1 MQEDARFWGSLP
13 RPAPAAEGSGPRRLS
28 VPYGGI
34 GRKVLVLLVLLLL
47 ALPALGASQKA
58 PWGKLSGIVVDENGT
73 PQMGATVWV
82 ISEEGL
88 ASNAIK
94 LFTNDRGIFSANRLL
109 PGLYSVRVTLSSF
122 LPAVKSHV
130 AVDLKT
136 PAFLTVRLDS
146 ILTSFN
152 ALRRPTRSE
161 VDPDEWKWVA
171 RTSPIS
177 RPILRMMGREE
188 PRVEQAGSRSSE
200 PARRAKDRMMA
211 VVSSGNSRRGSQR
224 QSLGTFG
231 SSFAYQHNLAGTAK
245 LLFAGALAYQRGLA
259 AGVSTL
265 WLPNGSFEDGP
276 HASFSLR
283 QSFVPEGLRSEALG
297 AIPYFRAVRTRY
309 GDQIP
314 LGGSLVLRYE
324 VEYQA
329 VGLHGVR
336 QAILPEASLIY
347 ELNANTRLTLRVATQ
362 PGAFSS
368 PDSLL
373 RAALNELDQF
383 PALMVRDGRP
393 FFQTGLY
400 EELGLERRWGSSGL
414 LQAAAFHQQL
424 NHTAIYGRSN
434 AGLALDPTNFLSDL
448 AAGGFTYDGSQIRTN
463 GFRIG
468 YSRRFS
474 DRWEASF
481 GYGFAGALTAESR
494 AVSDFVEVRDLL
506 RPRYQQ
512 SVMSRVV
519 TRLPQHGTRF
529 AASYRW
535 ISGDVVAPPDPFNDS
550 FAVADPFLN
559 LEVRQP
565 LPGFFI
571 FPAGRLEAR
580 ADFRN
585 LLAQGYIPIRS
596 SDGQVVYLIPA
607 FRTFRGGV
615 SFQF

>member
-1 MQEDARFWGSLP
+1 MRENARFQEPS
-13 RPAPAAEGSGPRRLS
+13 PRRFP
-28 VPYGGI
+28 VPHGGI
-34 GRKVLVLLVLLLL
+34 GMKVLVLLGLLLL
-47 ALPALGASQKA
+47 ALPGLGASPPRGA
-58 PWGKLSGIVVDENGT
+58 GGKLSGIVVDENGT

-82 ISEEGL
+82 ISEQGL
-88 ASNAIK
+88 GGTPVK
-94 LFTNDRGIFSANRLL
+94 LFTNDRGIFSASRLL
-109 PGLYSVRVTLSSF
+109 PGLYSVRVTLSSY
-122 LPAVKSHV
+122 LPAVKSHI
-130 AVDLKT
+130 AVDLRT

-161 VDPDEWKWVA
+161 VDPDEWKWVV

-177 RPILRMMGREE
+177 RPVLRMVGRDE
-188 PRVEQAGSRSSE
+188 PRVEGAGSGSSE
-200 PARRAKDRMMA
+200 SARRAKDRMMA
-211 VVSSGNSRRGSQR
+211 ELSSGSSRRGSLR
-224 QSLGTFG
+224 QSLGGFG
-231 SSFAYQHNLAGTAK
+231 SGFAYEHNLAGTAK
-245 LLFAGALAYQRGLA
+245 LLFAGDFGYQRGLA
-259 AGVSTL
+259 AAVSTL

-283 QSFVPEGLRSEALG
+283 QSFVPDGMRSDLLG
-297 AIPYFRAVRTRY
+297 GVPYFRAVRTRY
-309 GDQIP
+309 GSQIP
-314 LGGSLVLRYE
+314 LGGSFVLRYE

-347 ELNANTRLTLRVATQ
+347 ELNTSTRLTLRVATQ
-362 PGAFSS
+362 PGSFSS

-383 PALMVRDGRP
+383 PALMLRNGRP
-393 FFQTGLY
+393 FFQSGLY
-400 EELGLERRWGSSGL
+400 EEIGYEQRFGSHGLI
-414 LQAAAFHQQL
+414 QAAAFHQQL
-424 NHTAIYGRSN
+424 NHTAVYGRSN
-434 AGLALDPTNFLSDL
+434 AGLTLDPANFLSDL
-448 AAGGFTYDGSQIRTN
+448 AAGGFTYDGSRMRTN
-463 GFRIG
+463 GFRVG
-468 YSRRFS
+468 YLRKFS

-481 GYGFAGALTAESR
+481 GYGLAGALTADSR
-494 AVSDFVEVRDLL
+494 AVTDFAEVRNLL
-506 RPRYQQ
+506 RPAYRQ
-512 SVMSRVV
+512 SLMGGVV
-519 TRLPQHGTRF
+519 TRLPQSGTRL

-535 ISGDVVAPPDPFNDS
+535 LSGDVVAPPDPFNDS
-550 FAVADPFLN
+550 FAAADPYLN

-571 FPAGRLEAR
+571 FPAGRIEAR